1 MPAPPLNTPGP
12 CPLHSGAQRCLDD
25 HEQRIR
31 AIERCDVD
39 QVPALGDRVRN
50 LEDWALVVKTKS
62 AIYGAGG
69 AFLGGF
75 AFQLLLKYVLNW

>member
-1 MPAPPLNTPGP
+1 
-12 CPLHSGAQRCLDD
+12 LHSTVIAQVQD

-31 AIERCDVD
+31 AIEHCDVD

>member
-31 AIERCDVD
+31 AIEHCDVD
-39 QVPALGDRVRN
+39 QVPALIIRVRG
-50 LEDWALVVKTKS
+50 LEDWALVAKTKA

-69 AFLGGF
+69 AIIGSM
-75 AFQLLLKYVLNW
+75 AMQLVIKYLLS

>member
-1 MPAPPLNTPGP
+1 MTAPPTSETVI
-12 CPLHSGAQRCLDD
+12 CPLHSTVIAQVQD
-25 HEQRIR
+25 HEQRLR
-31 AIERCDVD
+31 AIEHYDVD

-69 AFLGGF
+69 AIIGSM
-75 AFQLLLKYVLNW
+75 AMQLVIKYLLS

>member
-1 MPAPPLNTPGP
+1 MPAPPLNTPGL
-12 CPLHSGAQRCLDD
+12 CPLHGGTQRCLDD
-25 HEQRIR
+25 HEARIR
-31 AIERCDVD
+31 AIEHCDVD

-69 AFLGGF
+69 AIIGSM
-75 AFQLLLKYVLNW
+75 AMQLVIKYLLS